1 MPDVGN
7 NLLPLHTSKLD
18 SNLGKKKNN
27 IQVLSV
33 ALCE

>member
-18 SNLGKKKNN
+18 SNLGKKNN